1 MMTCVGIDC
10 RDIPQPWKDLARGLG
25 FVSSGLSYVFMV
37 VEAVYAEK
45 RIILDGKVTSKQEAL
60 EILERK
66 LLATTLVEW
75 VVECG
80 EIDGRG

>member
-1 MMTCVGIDC
+1 
-10 RDIPQPWKDLARGLG
+10 
-25 FVSSGLSYVFMV
+25 MV

-45 RIILDGKVTSKQEAL
+45 CVILDGKVTSKQEAL
-60 EILERK
+60 ELLERK
-66 LLATTLVEW
+66 LLETTLVEW